1 MFWMTLWFMKLD
13 CHLWN
18 FSIHFNDSFYKNKS
32 KTNARQ
38 NMKTTRN
45 KKPRFLKHF
54 GWRRKFASLGVK
66 QFRKFLL
73 IMDDGC
79 FVFINCLSKELAQ
92 YFVINVCSL
101 VLFHQK
107 MGDKT
112 LMFGDIFLSNFP
124 TLLWLSFIISH
135 HFLEFELLKTFNNL
149 MTFLVK
155 KSCPIFCPFVFT
167 FLHALSILTLFSC
180 LLKPLS

>member
-1 MFWMTLWFMKLD
+1 MKKKI
-13 CHLWN
+13 CFAW
-18 FSIHFNDSFYKNKS
+18 SQTIS
-32 KTNARQ
+32 KI
-38 NMKTTRN
+38 
-45 KKPRFLKHF
+45 L
-54 GWRRKFASLGVK
+54 V
-66 QFRKFLL
+66 

-101 VLFHQK
+101 VLFDQK
-107 MGDKT
+107 MGGKT

-155 KSCPIFCPFVFT
+155 KSCPIF
-167 FLHALSILTLFSC
+167 LSFCFYFFAC
-180 LLKPLS
+180 LEYFNSFFFF